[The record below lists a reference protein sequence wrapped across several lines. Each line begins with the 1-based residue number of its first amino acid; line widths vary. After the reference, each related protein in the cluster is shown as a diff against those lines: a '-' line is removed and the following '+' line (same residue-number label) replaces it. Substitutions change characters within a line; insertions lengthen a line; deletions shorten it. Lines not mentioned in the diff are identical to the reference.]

1 MDMVPATYG
10 SDVGSRRPAVA
21 SALLSSRGEVV
32 GIDPGMT
39 ALLGATATGWASF
52 PTEVEQLATELAA
65 GTTWCERTV
74 AEIRPGQSSGWTV
87 TALAGRGWLVQAED
101 MSEVWRLRHAVRL
114 RDERL
119 MTIAELHRLVEQV
132 DFDVEVHDAVRIVAE
147 RTRVLLR
154 ADIVGVGMARDADV
168 VYDVIAGRPEITGIS
183 VPVQASVSG
192 VCIRTDRT
200 EVSHDTEQDDRVA
213 KEATR
218 RVGAR
223 SMVAVPIRHGGAV
236 PGVLLVLSVKPFTF
250 TPHDVH
256 TVESV
261 GGTISAAYGH
271 AADLAVKRSLLAE
284 VRDNVET
291 LRRREAEMRYLA
303 RHDALTGLLNRASF
317 LEDLAQGLSQP
328 QPVAVVYADVD
339 NFKGVND
346 TLGHPAGD
354 RLLREIA
361 HRLHNS
367 VAGRGVVARFGGDEF
382 TVMWEGVRDSV
393 DLASRLGSLIEA
405 VTRPVIID
413 ETIVNPTMSI
423 GATIGRG
430 PYHAPEA
437 VLKAADTALFEA
449 KRQGRA
455 RCNISPCGG

>member
-1 MDMVPATYG
+1 
-10 SDVGSRRPAVA
+10 
-21 SALLSSRGEVV
+21 
-32 GIDPGMT
+32 
-39 ALLGATATGWASF
+39 
-52 PTEVEQLATELAA
+52 
-65 GTTWCERTV
+65 
-74 AEIRPGQSSGWTV
+74 
-87 TALAGRGWLVQAED
+87 
-101 MSEVWRLRHAVRL
+101 
-114 RDERL
+114 
-119 MTIAELHRLVEQV
+119 
-132 DFDVEVHDAVRIVAE
+132 
-147 RTRVLLR
+147 
-154 ADIVGVGMARDADV
+154 
-168 VYDVIAGRPEITGIS
+168 
-183 VPVQASVSG
+183 
-192 VCIRTDRT
+192 
-200 EVSHDTEQDDRVA
+200 
-213 KEATR
+213 
-218 RVGAR
+218 
-223 SMVAVPIRHGGAV
+223 
-236 PGVLLVLSVKPFTF
+236 
-250 TPHDVH
+250 VH

-361 HRLHNS
+361 DRLLNG

-393 DLASRLGSLIEA
+393 DLASRLGRLIEA
-405 VTRPVIID
+405 VARPVIID